1 MIDKLKGLLAGGSKP
16 EKTAPPDRKVAT
28 AAILLE
34 VAESD
39 LDFAPEEHA
48 VIVSMLGEQ
57 FDLDRGEVDALIEEA
72 HRQRAGHPDLWP
84 FTNAIGKA
92 YSPDQKLELLVMV
105 WRVIFADGRLDP
117 YEDQL
122 AHRLERMLSINHS
135 LLMEGKRLAR
145 EAVASQ
151 E

>member
-16 EKTAPPDRKVAT
+16 EEKARPDLKVAT

-39 LDFAPEEHA
+39 QDFAPEEHA
-48 VIVSMLGEQ
+48 VIVSMLGER
-57 FDLDRGEVDALIEEA
+57 FDLDPGEVNALIEEA
-72 HRQRAGHPDLWP
+72 QRQRAGHPDLWP
-84 FTNAIGKA
+84 FTHAIGQV
-92 YSPDQKLELLVMV
+92 YRPDEKLELLVMV